1 MPVLTLR
8 HSVISAHNF
17 TYMQL
22 HQLKP
27 TTTLK
32 SAKRIGRGGK
42 RGKTSGK
49 GGKGQTAR
57 AGGRPRPEL
66 RDMIKRLPK
75 RRGFGKNRART
86 VNNEK
91 VVPFIVNI
99 GVLSAKFEDKAEITP
114 KAIVLSGL
122 VRTKAGTAPTFKIL
136 GNGEVTKKLSFKG
149 CLVSASAR
157 AKIEAAG
164 GTVTN

>member
-1 MPVLTLR
+1 
-8 HSVISAHNF
+8 
-17 TYMQL
+17 MQL

-27 TTTLK
+27 ITRRQTI
-32 SAKRIGRGGK
+32 KRIGRGGK

-86 VNNEK
+86 VNNERVRPYVVNVSDLNVFSDGDTVNAATIIAQGILVVRDGRDVSVK
-91 VVPFIVNI
+91 V
-99 GVLSAKFEDKAEITP
+99 L
-114 KAIVLSGL
+114 
-122 VRTKAGTAPTFKIL
+122 GT
-136 GNGEVTKKLSFKG
+136 GELTKKLTVSG
-149 CLVSASAR
+149 CTVSATAKS
-157 AKIEAAG
+157 KIEEKG
-164 GTVTN
+164 GTVA

>member
-1 MPVLTLR
+1 
-8 HSVISAHNF
+8 
-17 TYMQL
+17 MQL

-27 TTTLK
+27 TTVRKTI
-32 SAKRIGRGGK
+32 KRIGRGGK

-86 VNNEK
+86 VNNERVRPYVVNVSDLNAFADGDTVNAATIIAHGILVVRDGRGVSVK
-91 VVPFIVNI
+91 VLGTGDLTRKLTV
-99 GVLSAKFEDKAEITP
+99 
-114 KAIVLSGL
+114 SGC
-122 VRTKAGTAPTFKIL
+122 T
-136 GNGEVTKKLSFKG
+136 
-149 CLVSASAR
+149 VSATAK
-157 AKIEAAG
+157 AKIEEKG
-164 GTVTN
+164 GTVA